1 MRTAEGN
8 EPRLSN
14 QEHRKEAIMDG
25 ITTRE
30 KAQSRIYRMRW
41 WTLVVV
47 SVTVLLATIDE
58 TILNVAI
65 PSLQRDLG
73 ASASSLQWMVNSYIL
88 VFGGLLLTMGAV
100 GDRFGRARML
110 RYGLAVFALS
120 SLGAALAQ
128 SPAQLIGAR
137 AIMGMGGAMMMPA
150 TLAVIVN
157 VFEEKERPKAIAIW
171 AMMAGIGVALG
182 PLLGG
187 ALLKYFYWGSVFLVN
202 VPIAGIAIA
211 ASLFLVP
218 DSRDPKSRPLDIPG
232 ALLSMGAFSALILA
246 IIEGPDWGVASPRLA
261 IVVATAVVLG
271 LGFVLRERQAA
282 YPLLDFALFR
292 LPRFTTG
299 AAAISLAFFS
309 TVGFIFGFTQ
319 YLQFVQG
326 HTPLAAGIRFLP
338 IAGGFMFGAVASE
351 ELVRRFGTTRV
362 VAAGL
367 VIMTAT
373 MPLILL
379 WEVNTSYLVIG
390 PVVAVIALGAGLVF
404 APAAEAVMG
413 AVGAAKAG
421 VGSAMNDMTQTLAG
435 AFSIAV
441 VGSVMYAI
449 YAARLGDAVA
459 SLPAE
464 EAEVARDSIGAA
476 VQLAASL
483 PQEDALALTT
493 AANSAFTDALG
504 LAVLIAAGFSLVG
517 VLIVARFMPARD
529 TNVSEDDE
537 SQSARELELEG
548 PLAPTYEPSGAGERP
563 PRTVAAPFRGGSAQ
577 T

>member
-1 MRTAEGN
+1 
-8 EPRLSN
+8 
-14 QEHRKEAIMDG
+14 MDG
-25 ITTRE
+25 ITTQE
-30 KAQSRIYRMRW
+30 NAQSRIYRMRW
-41 WTLVVV
+41 WTLPIV
-47 SVTVLLATIDE
+47 SVTVVLATIDE

-73 ASASSLQWMVNSYIL
+73 ASASSLLWMVNSYML
-88 VFGGLLLTMGAV
+88 VFGGLLLTMGGI
-100 GDRFGRARML
+100 GDRFRRARML

-150 TLAVIVN
+150 TLAIIVN

-171 AMMAGIGVALG
+171 AMMAGIGIALG
-182 PLLGG
+182 PTLGG

-218 DSRDPKSRPLDIPG
+218 DSRDPESRPLDIPG
-232 ALLSMGAFSALILA
+232 ALLSTGAVSALILA
-246 IIEGPDWGVASPRLA
+246 VIEGPKWGVASPWLA
-261 IVVATAVVLG
+261 ITVATAVILG
-271 LGFVLRERQAA
+271 FGFVLRERQAA
-282 YPLLDFALFR
+282 YPLLDLTLFR
-292 LPRFTTG
+292 LPRFWTG
-299 AAAISLAFFS
+299 AAAVSLAFLS
-309 TVGFIFGFTQ
+309 IVGFIFGFTQ

-338 IAGGFMFGAVASE
+338 IAGGFMFGAIASE
-351 ELVRRFGTTRV
+351 ELVRRFGTTGV

-373 MPLILL
+373 MPLVLL
-379 WEVNTSYLVIG
+379 WEMNTSYLVVG
-390 PVVAVIALGAGLVF
+390 PMVAVFALGVGLVF

-421 VGSAMNDMTQTLAG
+421 VGSAMNDVTQMLAG
-435 AFSIAV
+435 ALSIAV
-441 VGSVMYAI
+441 VGSVMYSI

-464 EAEVARDSIGAA
+464 AGEVARDSIGAA

-483 PQEDALALTT
+483 PQEDALALSI
-493 AANSAFTDALG
+493 AAKSAFTDALG
-504 LAVLIAAGFSLVG
+504 LAVLIGAAFSLVA
-517 VLIVARFMPARD
+517 VLVVARFMPARAASL
-529 TNVSEDDE
+529 SEDDD
-537 SQSARELELEG
+537 SSLPELELEG
-548 PLAPTYEPSGAGERP
+548 SFALIHEPAGAGDDD
-563 PRTVAAPFRGGSAQ
+563 
-577 T
+577 

>member
-8 EPRLSN
+8 EPRLVN
-14 QEHRKEAIMDG
+14 REHPKEAIMDG
-25 ITTRE
+25 ITTQE
-30 KAQSRIYRMRW
+30 KAQSRIYRRRW
-41 WTLVVV
+41 WMLAVV

-73 ASASSLQWMVNSYIL
+73 ASASSLQWILNSYLL
-88 VFGGLLLTMGAV
+88 VFGGLLLTMGGV

-110 RYGLAVFALS
+110 RYGLAVFAIS

-137 AIMGMGGAMMMPA
+137 AIMGVGGAMMMPA

-157 VFEEKERPKAIAIW
+157 VFPGKELPKAIAIW
-171 AMMAGIGVALG
+171 AMMAGVGVALG
-182 PLLGG
+182 PILGG

-202 VPIAGIAIA
+202 VPIAVLAIA

-218 DSRDPKSRPLDIPG
+218 DSRDPESRPLDIPG
-232 ALLSMGAFSALILA
+232 ALLSMGAVSALILA
-246 IIEGPDWGVASPRLA
+246 IIEGSEWGVASLQLA
-261 IVVATAVVLG
+261 ITVGTAVILG

-292 LPRFTTG
+292 LPRFWTG

-309 TVGFIFGFTQ
+309 ITGFIFGFTQ

-326 HTPLAAGIRFLP
+326 LSPLAAGIRFLP
-338 IAGGFMFGAVASE
+338 IAGGFMLGAIASE
-351 ELVRRFGTTRV
+351 ELARRFGTTRV

-367 VIMTAT
+367 LIMTVT
-373 MPLILL
+373 MPLVLL

-390 PVVAVIALGAGLVF
+390 PIVAVIALGVGLVV

-413 AVGAAKAG
+413 AVGAARAG
-421 VGSAMNDMTQTLAG
+421 VGSAMNDVTQMLAG
-435 AFSIAV
+435 AFSIGV

-449 YAARLGDAVA
+449 YAARLGEAVA

-464 EAEVARDSIGAA
+464 QAEVVRDSIGAA

-483 PQEDALALTT
+483 PQADALALSA

-504 LAVLIAAGFSLVG
+504 LAVLIGAGFSLVG

-529 TNVSEDDE
+529 PAVSGKGPQSSEQLGDDSSTSE
-537 SQSARELELEG
+537 TIA
-548 PLAPTYEPSGAGERP
+548 EP
-563 PRTVAAPFRGGSAQ
+563 VAAG
-577 T
+577 TD

>member
-1 MRTAEGN
+1 MNST
-8 EPRLSN
+8 ST
-14 QEHRKEAIMDG
+14 QEK
-25 ITTRE
+25 T
-30 KAQSRIYRMRW
+30 QSRKHRLRW
-41 WTLVVV
+41 GTLVVV

-73 ASASSLQWMVNSYIL
+73 ASASSLLWMVNSYL
-88 VFGGLLLTMGAV
+88 VVFGGLLLTMGGI

-150 TLAVIVN
+150 TLAIIVN
-157 VFEEKERPKAIAIW
+157 VFEEKEKPKAIAIW
-171 AMMAGIGVALG
+171 AMIAGIGVALG
-182 PLLGG
+182 PILGG

-202 VPIAGIAIA
+202 VPIAVIAIA

-218 DSRDPKSRPLDIPG
+218 DSRDPQSRPLDIPG
-232 ALLSMGAFSALILA
+232 ALLSMGAVSALMLA
-246 IIEGPDWGVASPRLA
+246 IIEGPQWGAASPWLA
-261 IVVATAVVLG
+261 ITVATAVILG
-271 LGFVLRERQAA
+271 LGFVLREKRAA

-292 LPRFTTG
+292 LPRFSTG
-299 AAAISLAFFS
+299 AFAVSVAFFS
-309 TVGFIFGFTQ
+309 ITGFIFGFTQ

-326 HTPLAAGIRFLP
+326 HTPLASGIRFLP
-338 IAGGFMFGAVASE
+338 IAGGFMLGAMASE

-362 VAAGL
+362 VVAGL

-373 MPLILL
+373 MPLLLL
-379 WEVNTSYLVIG
+379 WETNTSYLVVG
-390 PVVAVIALGAGLVF
+390 PIVAVIALGIGLVF

-413 AVGAAKAG
+413 SVTAAKAG
-421 VGSAMNDMTQTLAG
+421 VGSAMNDVTQILAG

-441 VGSVMYAI
+441 VGSVMYTI

-459 SLPAE
+459 SLPAG
-464 EAEVARDSIGAA
+464 AGEVVRDSIGAA

-483 PQEDALALTT
+483 PPEEALALST
-493 AANSAFTDALG
+493 AAKSAFTDALG
-504 LAVLIAAGFSLVG
+504 LAVLIGAGLSLVG
-517 VLIVARFMPARD
+517 VLIVARFMPARSPA
-529 TNVSEDDE
+529 VSGKGAQSSEKLGDDSSTSE
-537 SQSARELELEG
+537 TIA
-548 PLAPTYEPSGAGERP
+548 EP
-563 PRTVAAPFRGGSAQ
+563 VAAG
-577 T
+577 TD